1 MGSGFTILLRVEGAG
16 GDPFEAAI
24 KWGLGLE
31 YNAKETVTQVLMRDL
46 VIYSCFVAHQSHDD
60 LHSSAGKELRGT
72 YSASTVRLYK
82 EVRWS
87 PPGRPDMDWASLRK
101 ITHTGSLKQEYIK
114 IISKYHKDQLQIMQ

>member
-1 MGSGFTILLRVEGAG
+1 MEGAG
-16 GDPFEAAI
+16 GDPSEAAI

-31 YNAKETVTQVLMRDL
+31 YNAKEIVTQVSMRGL
-46 VIYSCFVAHQSHDD
+46 VVYSCFVAHHD

-82 EVRWS
+82 EVQWS
-87 PPGRPDMDWASLRK
+87 PPGRPDMDWTSLRK
-101 ITHTGSLKQEYIK
+101 RTHTGSLKQEYIK